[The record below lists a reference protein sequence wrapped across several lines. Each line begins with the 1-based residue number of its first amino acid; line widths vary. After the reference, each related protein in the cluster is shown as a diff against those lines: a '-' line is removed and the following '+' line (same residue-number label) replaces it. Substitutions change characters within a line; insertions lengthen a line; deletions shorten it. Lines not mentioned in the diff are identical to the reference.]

1 MWCRSP
7 TGRQTCPSRSD
18 PDRGYFSTRPKGCQT
33 REVTGSGSVSTVAAV
48 YEVCSF
54 LCCTRCL
61 KYDRQKGRSMTGA
74 SRREFL
80 KRLAAAS
87 VCATTPVSELLAQG
101 VRYKPC
107 MTIPSALDCSLR
119 FHFRTSRAH

>member
-33 REVTGSGSVSTVAAV
+33 REITGSGSVSTVAAV

-54 LCCTRCL
+54 LCCTGCL
-61 KYDRQKGRSMTGA
+61 KYDRQKGRSMCLSKGVHHHHQPRGFPLGGGGGRGGAFTGA
-74 SRREFL
+74 RGPRGGG
-80 KRLAAAS
+80 
-87 VCATTPVSELLAQG
+87 QG
-101 VRYKPC
+101 P
-107 MTIPSALDCSLR
+107 
-119 FHFRTSRAH
+119 